1 MPVVLKNNAYGY
13 LASAISATDTSIL
26 LTTGTG
32 ANFPALAASE
42 YFYATITATAGVP
55 EVIKVT
61 ARSTDTLT
69 VTRGQEN
76 TAALAFPAGALV
88 ELRVTAQSVL
98 DAIDQYSNFNNANVR
113 EFGALGDGVT
123 DDTAAIN
130 AAIAATN
137 ASGQWLVWDKG
148 IYRVTDSIIASVPEL
163 RWVGQSA
170 TILFD
175 PPADITYG
183 LRLTLTAGV
192 EHKLVGDGLEI
203 DGNGKCH
210 LGFQFYQPNG
220 SHTTT
225 LYVEKLR
232 VKNIE
237 QQVAVGFGAAAM
249 AVRGGYK
256 YVKLVDCSVENVM
269 MRIGAGIIGVRG
281 VNGIQVINEPA
292 NSGAYSKHTNIVRPI
307 IKRVYSEDAAY
318 PYDMDGI
325 GVFANPDIDNSLGP
339 SFLEVS
345 GSDCTGC
352 WGRDIKMQVASARI
366 DSPVSLR
373 NEGPSGGIQN
383 SAYDFQTGPGVLTGG
398 QYTVDGVVCT
408 ITGPFVRFSGGPA
421 VHPYASRWMGGS
433 VNIINGGV
441 LPRVSF
447 CDSSDATPSDYVVSI
462 SDVCVRGSIQNFIW
476 GRTNGYDISKIKLS
490 SVTCEEV
497 TDTLFYLTTQGGGV
511 APYRFKTFAYDCVN
525 LGASVP
531 LVRLNVPGQGARAL
545 LDGRQNLGF
554 DAGDSRF
561 IGSAQTLSGFQ
572 LSEEAQMPLPLD
584 NGFNSGTQKFYS
596 FVIDANA
603 TRTLPTHGYNLN
615 YIAEILAGVNRT
627 TYALLSVDNAA
638 IAAISVGASTA
649 IGVTS
654 DPGSGDLR
662 IWRLNGTSQLVIRN
676 GTASGRVFLVRF
688 FG

>member
-98 DAIDQYSNFNNANVR
+98 DAIDQYSNFNNANVK

-256 YVKLVDCSVENVM
+256 YVKLIDCSVENVM

-292 NSGAYSKHTNIVRPI
+292 NAGAYAKHTNIVRPTV
-307 IKRVYSEDAAY
+307 KRVYSEDAAY

-408 ITGPFVRFSGGPA
+408 TTGPFVRFSGGPA
-421 VHPYASRWMGGS
+421 ATPFSSRWVGGS

-441 LPRVSF
+441 LPRLSF
-447 CDSSDATPSDYVVSI
+447 CDSSSATLANYVVSI
-462 SDVCVRGSIQNFIW
+462 SDVCVRGSIENFIW
-476 GRTNGYDISKIKLS
+476 GRTNGFDISKIKLS
-490 SVTCEEV
+490 SISCEEI
-497 TDTLFYLTTQGGGV
+497 TDTLFYLNTQGGGV
-511 APYRFKTFAYDCVN
+511 APYRFKVFAYDCVN

-531 LVRLNVPGQGARAL
+531 LVRANVPGSGARAV

-561 IGSAQTLSGFQ
+561 IGSSQTFSGFQ
-572 LSEEAQMPLPLD
+572 LSDEAQMPLPLD
-584 NGFNSGTQKFYS
+584 QSVSSGTQKLYS
-596 FVIDANA
+596 FSIEAGA
-603 TRTLPTHGYNLN
+603 TKTLPTHGYNLN
-615 YIAEILAGVNRT
+615 YLAEIIAGANRT

-638 IAAISVGASTA
+638 IATISAGSSTA

-662 IWRLNGTSQLVIRN
+662 IWRDTGTNQLVVRN
-676 GTASGRVFLVRF
+676 GTASSRTFLVRF